1 MNIFIRITNRI
12 KKQSMGTYPLYLG
25 IFLVFPIFI
34 ISTFTIL
41 IDPYYVFNSRRIE
54 KINKWKVASQKTT
67 RSSKPLRFILLKPK
81 NIVIG
86 SSTAEVGIDPSYK
99 NWMDG
104 KGYNFSFGGGHL
116 SEANSVFKFA
126 IKYGIDEAILVT
138 DFVRFFPN
146 QDQNKLNISTMKNNP
161 FRQFGN
167 SQLLLNWFNVI
178 LSPNAIRD
186 SFITLISQN
195 KDPDLAKSNHF
206 IQSNGSRVAFY
217 QLSSIFRNGG
227 YEYAF
232 KSGLKNR
239 LEVYKENIC
248 YKDSSYKKKLPG
260 ISYYSKILELAHK
273 NNIKLRIII
282 PPIHA
287 TGHIALIRSDQ
298 YNLYQ
303 KWKELLLDENMQIAA
318 KLNNSS
324 FSIYDFGLINK
335 YSMEEIPPNSKS
347 QKMIWFGDA
356 YHFTKVYGDKIMD
369 FIFGENEKFD
379 KNFGYE
385 LNENLIRFYS
395 KANLKKLQTLNKQ
408 NKFSFIFDE
417 ITIFKKE
424 SCPN

>member
-12 KKQSMGTYPLYLG
+12 KKHSMQTYPCYLG

-34 ISTFTIL
+34 ISTFNIL
-41 IDPYYVFNSRRIE
+41 IDPYFIFNSRRIE
-54 KINKWKVASQKTT
+54 KINKWKVASQNTT

-99 NWMDG
+99 KWMDG

-116 SEANSVFKFA
+116 SEAKSVFEFA

-138 DFVRFFPN
+138 DFVRFLPK
-146 QDQNKLNISTMKNNP
+146 QDQNKVNISGLKNNP
-161 FRQFGN
+161 FSHFGN
-167 SQLLLNWFNVI
+167 SQFLLNWFNVI
-178 LSPNAIRD
+178 FSPSVIRD

-195 KDPDLAKSNHF
+195 TNHDFAKSKHF
-206 IQSNGSRVAFY
+206 VQSNGSRVPYY

-232 KSGLKNR
+232 KSGLNNR
-239 LEVYKENIC
+239 IEIYKENLC
-248 YKDSSYKKKLPG
+248 YLDSSYKKRLPG
-260 ISYYSKILELAHK
+260 ISYYLEILELAHK

-287 TGHIALIRSDQ
+287 TAHLTLFRSDQ

-303 KWKELLLDENMQIAA
+303 NWKKLLLDKNIKLAA
-318 KLNNSS
+318 NFKNSS
-324 FSIYDFGLINK
+324 FPIYDFGLINK
-335 YSMEEIPPNSKS
+335 YSMEEIPSNSKS

-356 YHFTKVYGDKIMD
+356 FHFTKVYGDKIMN
-369 FIFGENEKFD
+369 FIFNENEELNN
-379 KNFGYE
+379 NFGYK
-385 LNENLIRFYS
+385 LDKNLIRFYS
-395 KANLKKLQTLNKQ
+395 KVNLKKLQFLKKQ
-408 NKFSFIFDE
+408 NKFNSILDK
-417 ITIFKKE
+417 ITIYNKE
-424 SCPN
+424 SCSK